1 MGSNKMETTRQI
13 TIDRHVMATINSL
26 AVFCEPKNGD
36 ANAIKGLRATRIE
49 NDRLMVVATNRYVA
63 AKAIFDNV
71 EFSDWVNWSDTETT
85 QMWIDAETL
94 KSATVFAKTQPDVW
108 VSIGYDTDSEDSFI
122 SVGNSKFTYR
132 QNTGT
137 YPPIEKLFGET
148 SDVGVPMIRVNP
160 KWFAMLTKVIEPA
173 ARPDKDMPWSLS
185 FAVSDNPNKPGPIH
199 ANISGVGYDISVLIQ
214 PNHAIR

>member
-1 MGSNKMETTRQI
+1 METTRQI
-13 TIDRHVMATINSL
+13 TIDRHVLTTINSM
-26 AVFCEPKNGD
+26 AAFCEPKNGVTD
-36 ANAIKGLRATRIE
+36 IIKGLRATRIE

-71 EFSDWVNWSDTETT
+71 EFSNWEDA

-94 KSATVFAKTQPDVW
+94 KSATVFAKTQHDAQMT
-108 VSIGYDTDSEDSFI
+108 IGYDTDTEDSFI
-122 SVGNSKFTYR
+122 SVGDTRFTYR
-132 QNTGT
+132 QNTGN
-137 YPPIEKLFGET
+137 YPAIEKLFGET

>member
-1 MGSNKMETTRQI
+1 METTRQI
-13 TIDRHVMATINSL
+13 TINRHVMTTINSL

-36 ANAIKGLRATRIE
+36 ANVIKGLRATRIE

-63 AKAIFDNV
+63 VKAIFDNV

-108 VSIGYDTDSEDSFI
+108 MAI
-122 SVGNSKFTYR
+122 
-132 QNTGT
+132 
-137 YPPIEKLFGET
+137 
-148 SDVGVPMIRVNP
+148 
-160 KWFAMLTKVIEPA
+160 
-173 ARPDKDMPWSLS
+173 ARPTKDMPWSLS

-199 ANISGVGYDISVLIQ
+199 ANISGNGYEISVLIQ
-214 PNHAIR
+214 PNHALR

>member
-1 MGSNKMETTRQI
+1 METTRQI

-36 ANAIKGLRATRIE
+36 ANVIKGLRATRIE

-85 QMWIDAETL
+85 QMWIDAEIL
-94 KSATVFAKTQPDVW
+94 KSATVFAKTQPYALMAF
-108 VSIGYDTDSEDSFI
+108 GYDTDSEDSFI
-122 SVGNSKFTYR
+122 SVGDTRFTYR
-132 QNTGT
+132 QNTGN
-137 YPPIEKLFGET
+137 YPAIEKLFGDV

-173 ARPDKDMPWSLS
+173 ARPAKDMPWSLS

-199 ANISGVGYDISVLIQ
+199 ANISGNGYEISVMIQ
-214 PNHAIR
+214 PNVLR

>member
-1 MGSNKMETTRQI
+1 METTRQI

-26 AVFCEPKNGD
+26 AVFCEPKNGVTD
-36 ANAIKGLRATRIE
+36 IIKGLRATRIE

-71 EFSDWVNWSDTETT
+71 EFSNWEDA

-94 KSATVFAKTQPDVW
+94 KSATVFAKTQHDAQMT
-108 VSIGYDTDSEDSFI
+108 IGYDTDTEDSFI
-122 SVGNSKFTYR
+122 SVGDTRFTYR
-132 QNTGT
+132 QNTGN
-137 YPPIEKLFGET
+137 YPAIEKLFGET

-160 KWFAMLTKVIEPA
+160 KWFTMLTKVIEPA

-199 ANISGVGYDISVLIQ
+199 ANISGNGYEISVLIQ